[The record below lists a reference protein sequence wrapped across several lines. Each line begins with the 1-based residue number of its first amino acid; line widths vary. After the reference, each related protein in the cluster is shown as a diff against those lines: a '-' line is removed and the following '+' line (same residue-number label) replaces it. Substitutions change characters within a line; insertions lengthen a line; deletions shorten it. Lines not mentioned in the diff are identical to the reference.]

1 MSTYVYSCKKLPN
14 DLPKWLYHFA
24 FLQAVKENSAFGVV
38 NVLNFGHSNRYGG
51 ISLHIVLIS

>member
-51 ISLHIVLIS
+51 SHCI